1 MPKPFCSRLIFS
13 GLFWSSLILYM
24 PNGVFAQSRD
34 SNAIRCW
41 ELIVTTP
48 ACNSKGILDSTRVTD
63 GKIYHYGNFIMRE
76 DTFPEFLRSQR
87 QYRFV
92 SRHRYFVYEKDSIFG
107 FEYKLGIAGHK
118 RKKVTDPGRVS
129 EWELDAGLVKELI
142 DSGKMLYSRKNP
154 RTGIG
159 EEAYTSR
166 WSVEPDRTDTTYF
179 FFSDKFMDWPTD
191 IRLSHGMDSLRH
203 SKLFKEVLASS
214 PHFEKGK
221 SDMVPATRMTMEWA
235 ELTGFARATALTW
248 FSRYKADI
256 QTHH

>member
-1 MPKPFCSRLIFS
+1 MGTLTSPMVSFSILYSIICYFGGRKGTSFIFYPGSSPYFMPKPFCSRLVFS
-13 GLFWSSLILYM
+13 GLFWSSLILFM

-48 ACNSKGILDSTRVTD
+48 ACNSKGILDSTLVTD

-76 DTFPEFLRSQR
+76 DTFPELLRSQG

-129 EWELDAGLVKELI
+129 EWELDAGLV
-142 DSGKMLYSRKNP
+142 
-154 RTGIG
+154 
-159 EEAYTSR
+159 
-166 WSVEPDRTDTTYF
+166 
-179 FFSDKFMDWPTD
+179 
-191 IRLSHGMDSLRH
+191 
-203 SKLFKEVLASS
+203 
-214 PHFEKGK
+214 
-221 SDMVPATRMTMEWA
+221 
-235 ELTGFARATALTW
+235 
-248 FSRYKADI
+248 
-256 QTHH
+256 